1 LKKNIKVNISIIVA
15 GLIALILIA
24 LYYYYGPTH
33 PKRPPSGTGKPPE
46 HREGGGI
53 FKLLGNISVFVGAF
67 SYLWFLLKKKLKSPF
82 KVIKWTA
89 KKVYNLH
96 TYAGW
101 ATLFLVVVH
110 GGYYLIKDFKNTNN
124 LTGTASLLLL
134 LFLAWYGYI
143 LNKKKKPAWRAY
155 HFTLSLMW
163 IVAILIHGGGLVIGV
178 GVGMAVLNIVLTWF
192 EKRQKTGEKP
202 KLKQAQ

>member
-1 LKKNIKVNISIIVA
+1 
-15 GLIALILIA
+15 
-24 LYYYYGPTH
+24 LYYYYAPSH
-33 PKRPPSGTGKPPE
+33 PERPSGGKPAGKPPE
-46 HREGGGI
+46 RREGGGI

-67 SYLWFLLKKKLKSPF
+67 SFLWFLLKKKLKSPF
-82 KVIKWTA
+82 NVIKWTA
-89 KKVYNLH
+89 KKVYKWH

-101 ATLFLVVVH
+101 ATLVLVVVH

-124 LTGTASLLLL
+124 LTGSASLLIL
-134 LFLAWYGYI
+134 LFLASYGYM
-143 LNKKKKPAWRAY
+143 LNKKKKPLLRAY

-178 GVGMAVLNIVLTWF
+178 GVGMAVLYVGLTWF
-192 EKRQKTGEKP
+192 ENKQKREDNP